1 VNAHEAVLS
10 PAGAARREDI
20 LVRARAALWARRRR
34 RAVAKATAAVVP
46 VLAAVAAV
54 WVLAGGARP
63 RPTLTPGST
72 REAAG
77 SVTAAAEGG
86 LRHVVFE
93 QVVTER
99 GVAQRLVPTAR
110 IASIEVLDDDELLD
124 ALRAAGKPTGLIRQ
138 AGTVVTTVRV
148 AANPE
153 DADEPD
159 EAGSA
164 GEGSAEHG

>member
-10 PAGAARREDI
+10 PAGAARREQI
-20 LVRARAALWARRRR
+20 LDRAKAALSARRRR
-34 RAVAKATAAVVP
+34 RAAARATAVVVP
-46 VLAAVAAV
+46 VAAVAAAV
-54 WVLAGGARP
+54 WMFAGGTRP
-63 RPTLTPGST
+63 RPALTQGS
-72 REAAG
+72 AG
-77 SVTAAAEGG
+77 EAAAEGG

-93 QVVTER
+93 RIATESGAAER
-99 GVAQRLVPTAR
+99 FIPTAR
-110 IASIEVLDDDELLD
+110 TASIEVLDDDELLD

-153 DADEPD
+153 AADEPD

-164 GEGSAEHG
+164 GDGSAEHG